1 MFQFPRFA
9 SPGLCIHPGDDR
21 ALPRPGFPIRKSRD
35 QRLRAAPPGLSQLA
49 TSFIAG
55 LYQGIH
61 LAPLLLDPLSALGV
75 ATRRESRS
83 DDRSARS
90 ETSHRS
96 ETLHLSAPTMH
107 TTTRSLTPSCQK
119 ADFRRFRLAEPIMVA
134 LEAYTV
140 NIRKVPERPGSGAAT
155 GSGSLP

>member
-9 SPGLCIHPGDDR
+9 SQGLCIQPRDDR

-35 QRLRAAPPGLSQLA
+35 QSSRAAPPGLSQLA

-75 ATRRESRS
+75 VTRQESRS

-96 ETLHLSAPTMH
+96 ETRHLSAPTS
-107 TTTRSLTPSCQK
+107 TQQPIRSHLVVKKQDPP
-119 ADFRRFRLAEPIMVA
+119 PIGGSQ
-134 LEAYTV
+134 TV
-140 NIRKVPERPGSGAAT
+140 
-155 GSGSLP
+155 

>member
-9 SPGLCIHPGDDR
+9 SQGLCIQPRDDR

-35 QRLRAAPPGLSQLA
+35 QSSRAAPPGLSQLA

-75 ATRRESRS
+75 ATRREYRSQDRHLEAKRPTERRLVASR
-83 DDRSARS
+83 RPQAYKQPARS
-90 ETSHRS
+90 
-96 ETLHLSAPTMH
+96 HLVVKK
-107 TTTRSLTPSCQK
+107 QK
-119 ADFRRFRLAEPIMVA
+119 DR
-134 LEAYTV
+134 
-140 NIRKVPERPGSGAAT
+140 
-155 GSGSLP
+155 

>member
-9 SPGLCIHPGDDR
+9 SQGLCIQPRDDR

-35 QRLRAAPPGLSQLA
+35 QSSRAAPPGLSQLA

-96 ETLHLSAPTMH
+96 ETRHLSAPTAHNNPFAH
-107 TTTRSLTPSCQK
+107 TQLSKSKFSR
-119 ADFRRFRLAEPIMVA
+119 RLAA
-134 LEAYTV
+134 AKQCSARNLHSQY
-140 NIRKVPERPGSGAAT
+140 RDGSKPLQGR
-155 GSGSLP
+155 